1 MPTDRGAS
9 TTRIEAQDMN
19 NRHRPTPRLA
29 GFSLIELMIVVA
41 VVAILATIAT
51 QSYRRYT
58 MRANRTDAKNVL
70 LQIQVAQE
78 KYFLQNNSYVTA
90 LANIAAAPPAGLGI
104 AVNAGTGTTLSGN
117 YSIAFTAATPTSYT
131 VTATAIGGQ
140 AADTTCAT
148 LSVDQSGQKT
158 STPSASCW

>member
-1 MPTDRGAS
+1 MSSKYRLTA
-9 TTRIEAQDMN
+9 
-19 NRHRPTPRLA
+19 RHS

-41 VVAILATIAT
+41 VVAILATVAT
-51 QSYRRYT
+51 QSYRRYA

-78 KYFLQNNSYVTA
+78 KYFIQNNGYVTT
-90 LANIAAAPPAGLGI
+90 LANIAAAPPAGLGVP
-104 AVNAGTGTTLSGN
+104 VNAGTGATLSGN

-140 AADTTCAT
+140 AADTTCPT
-148 LSVDQSGQKT
+148 LSVDQSGQKM
-158 STPSASCW
+158 PAPPANCW

>member
-1 MPTDRGAS
+1 
-9 TTRIEAQDMN
+9 MN
-19 NRHRPTPRLA
+19 SNHRLKARRS

-78 KYFLQNNSYVTA
+78 KYFLQNNSYVTT
-90 LANIAAAPPAGLGI
+90 LAGIAANPPGGLGI
-104 AVNAGTGTTLSGN
+104 AVNPGTGATISGN

-131 VTATAIGGQ
+131 ATATAIGGQ
-140 AADTTCAT
+140 AADTTCPT

-158 STPSASCW
+158 PAPPSSCW